1 MPPVSPLQL
10 FKSLSDET
18 RLSLVL
24 LLREKGELCVCELT
38 SVLKETQPK
47 ISRHLALLGWFLTVG
62 KENGS
67 TIVCRLI
74 CRRGQRRLSN
84 RLISASGMISASSA
98 GRLNAITPPPTAS
111 LSAFKNLPVYIWII
125 EYITHRKFISPV

>member
-47 ISRHLALLGWFLTVG
+47 ISRHLALLR
-62 KENGS
+62 K
-67 TIVCRLI
+67 RAAY
-74 CRRGQRRLSN
+74 RP
-84 RLISASGMISASSA
+84 A
-98 GRLNAITPPPTAS
+98 GRKMDPLSSVAS
-111 LSAFKNLPVYIWII
+111 YAGVGSGGYRTGLSLPAG
-125 EYITHRKFISPV
+125 

>member
-47 ISRHLALLGWFLTVG
+47 ISRHLALLR
-62 KENGS
+62 ENGLL
-67 TIVCRLI
+67 TD
-74 CRRGQRRLSN
+74 RREDVYKRQVPATSGHQPSYRRA
-84 RLISASGMISASSA
+84 R
-98 GRLNAITPPPTAS
+98 PPHLRSQTAAVSETSPTD
-111 LSAFKNLPVYIWII
+111 
-125 EYITHRKFISPV
+125 

>member
-47 ISRHLALLGWFLTVG
+47 ISRTGGT
-62 KENGS
+62 ENGS